1 VDLRQISMPTLLIM
15 GESDFAVSLEQML
28 SMRRSIPNAEMLIL
42 NQAGMDGL
50 DNHRVQ
56 FTRPDVVGAVV
67 LDFLDRHAGA
77 AAPAAD
83 G

>member
-1 VDLRQISMPTLLIM
+1 M
-15 GESDFAVSLEQML
+15 GEADFALSLEQML

-42 NQAGMDGL
+42 NHAGMDGL

-56 FTRPDVVGAVV
+56 FTRADVVGPII
-67 LDFLDRHAGA
+67 LDFLDRQAARAPGA
-77 AAPAAD
+77 ATA